1 MKLQLLLQKTQRR
14 YLESNVTYYNTPIG
28 TAKITGDNNGIQTI
42 TFITDNL
49 DEGNLI
55 TIGLEDENPE
65 CLREC
70 VLQLKEYF
78 QGKRTS
84 FNLLLNPQGTKFQ
97 KLVWKGLSTI
107 PYGKTISYLAQS
119 KQIGDIKA
127 VRAVAAANGKNP
139 ISIIIPCH
147 RVIGSDGSLTG
158 YAGGVWRKKWLLDFE
173 NPLKQLSLF

>member
-14 YLESNVTYYNTPIG
+14 YLESNATYYNTPIG

-119 KQIGDIKA
+119 KKIGDIKA

-139 ISIIIPCH
+139 ISIIVPCH

>member
-1 MKLQLLLQKTQRR
+1 M
-14 YLESNVTYYNTPIG
+14 VVDI
-28 TAKITGDNNGIQTI
+28 
-42 TFITDNL
+42 
-49 DEGNLI
+49 
-55 TIGLEDENPE
+55 PE

-78 QGKRTS
+78 KGERTN

-97 KLVWKGLSTI
+97 KLVWQELCDI
-107 PYGKTISYLAQS
+107 EYGKTTSYLVQS
-119 KQIGDIKA
+119 KKIGDVKA

-139 ISIIIPCH
+139 ISIVIPCH

-158 YAGGVWRKKWLLDFE
+158 YAGGIWRKKWLLDYE

>member
-1 MKLQLLLQKTQRR
+1 M
-14 YLESNVTYYNTPIG
+14 VVDI
-28 TAKITGDNNGIQTI
+28 
-42 TFITDNL
+42 
-49 DEGNLI
+49 
-55 TIGLEDENPE
+55 PE

-78 QGKRTS
+78 KGERTN

-97 KLVWKGLSTI
+97 KLVWQELCNL
-107 PYGKTISYLAQS
+107 PYGKTISYLVQS
-119 KQIGDIKA
+119 KQIGDVKA

-139 ISIIIPCH
+139 ISIVIPCH

-158 YAGGVWRKKWLLDFE
+158 YAAGIWRKKWLLDYE

>member
-1 MKLQLLLQKTQRR
+1 M
-14 YLESNVTYYNTPIG
+14 SVDI
-28 TAKITGDNNGIQTI
+28 
-42 TFITDNL
+42 
-49 DEGNLI
+49 
-55 TIGLEDENPE
+55 PE

-70 VLQLKEYF
+70 VQQLKEYF
-78 QGKRTS
+78 KGERTN

-97 KLVWKGLSTI
+97 KLVWQELCDI
-107 PYGKTISYLAQS
+107 EYGKTISYLVQS

-139 ISIIIPCH
+139 ISIVIPCH

-158 YAGGVWRKKWLLDFE
+158 YAGGVWRKKWLLDYE

>member
-1 MKLQLLLQKTQRR
+1 M
-14 YLESNVTYYNTPIG
+14 SVDI
-28 TAKITGDNNGIQTI
+28 
-42 TFITDNL
+42 
-49 DEGNLI
+49 
-55 TIGLEDENPE
+55 PE

-70 VLQLKEYF
+70 VQQLKEYF
-78 QGKRTS
+78 KGERTN

-97 KLVWKGLSTI
+97 KLVWQELCDI
-107 PYGKTISYLAQS
+107 EYGKTISYLVQS

-139 ISIIIPCH
+139 ISIVIPCH

-158 YAGGVWRKKWLLDFE
+158 YAGGIWRKKWLLDYE

>member
-14 YLESNVTYYNTPIG
+14 YLESNATYYNTPIG

-107 PYGKTISYLAQS
+107 PYGKTISYLAQN
-119 KQIGDIKA
+119 KKIGDIKA